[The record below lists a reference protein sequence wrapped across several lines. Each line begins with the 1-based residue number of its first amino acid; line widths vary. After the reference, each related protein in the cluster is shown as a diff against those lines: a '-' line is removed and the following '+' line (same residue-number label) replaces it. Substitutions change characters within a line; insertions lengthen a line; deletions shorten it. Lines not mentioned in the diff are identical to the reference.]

1 MIRYLLDRNICIELI
16 RGRAP
21 AVLVRLRRRKIG
33 TIGISAITL
42 AELRYG
48 VAKSSDPPR
57 NTIALA
63 HFCAPLEI
71 SPFGPEAC
79 ACYGVIRTQLER
91 SGSPIGPLDTLIAA
105 HAVSLRATVVTNNER
120 EFRRV
125 EGLRIKNWMK
135 D

>member
-1 MIRYLLDRNICIELI
+1 MIRFLLDTNICIELI

-21 AVLVRLRRRKIG
+21 AVLARLRRRKIG
-33 TIGISAITL
+33 SIGISAITL

-48 VAKSSDPPR
+48 VARSSDPER

-71 SPFGPEAC
+71 CPFDHRA
-79 ACYGVIRTQLER
+79 AATYGDIRADLER
-91 SGSPIGPLDTLIAA
+91 SGTPIGPLDTLIAA
-105 HAVSLRATVVTNNER
+105 HTVALNAAVVTNNER

-125 EGLRIKNWMK
+125 PGLRVENWMEA
-135 D
+135 